1 VIIRISIGAYLLN
14 QESFSAIEALK
25 EDRLFFRST
34 VEVHQGG
41 IDAAVTDLTDKKTP
55 DLLIVE
61 SSANKDQMFDQLE
74 ALANVCD
81 PETRLILIGAEN
93 DIELFRTLIAEG
105 ISDYLIAPV
114 TGEQLKS
121 SVAKVFQTRSGDD
134 GRVIAFAGMAG
145 GSGSSVIAHNVA
157 HMLAETY
164 DEQVIVVDL
173 DISYGTAALN
183 FNMHPRQTIVD
194 ALSNSGAL
202 DAPMMN
208 QYLMGFED
216 TKLSVLSSPS
226 SLSTGMHVSSVPLD
240 AVMGVIKPMA
250 GFIVLDIPHVWEDW
264 VNDAL
269 AGADEVVMVCRPDL
283 TNLRNAK
290 NVIEYIGAKRG
301 VDAPTRLVLN
311 QVGAAKRADLTDKD
325 FKEAIALGPTVSIPY
340 DPEAFGN
347 ALNTGEMM
355 SKASAKSKATEAI
368 AELAAVVSAR
378 EPVVEEKK
386 SILSM
391 FSLGKKEDKQ
401 EGKIKGKD
409 KGLKAK
415 KKG

>member
-1 VIIRISIGAYLLN
+1 MIIRISIGAFLLGK
-14 QESFSAIEALK
+14 ESLSVVEALK

-34 VEVHQGG
+34 IETHEGG
-41 IDAAVTDLTDKKTP
+41 IDAAVTQLSDKTTP

-61 SSANKDQMFDQLE
+61 SAGTQDQMFDQLE

-81 PETRLILIGAEN
+81 PETRLILIGVEN

-105 ISDYLIAPV
+105 VSDYMIAPIAD
-114 TGEQLKS
+114 EQLKA
-121 SVAKVFQTRSGDD
+121 SVTKIFQTRSGED
-134 GRVIAFAGMAG
+134 GRVIAFVGMTG
-145 GSGSSVIAHNVA
+145 GTGSSVIAHNVA
-157 HMLAETY
+157 CELAETY

-202 DAPMMN
+202 DAAMVN
-208 QYLMGFED
+208 QYLMEFGD
-216 TKLSVLSSPS
+216 TKLSVLTSPS
-226 SLSTGMHVSSVPLD
+226 SLGTGMHVSSQPLD
-240 AVMGVIKPMA
+240 AVLGVVKPMA

-311 QVGAAKRADLTDKD
+311 QVGAAKRADLTNKD
-325 FKEAIALGPTVSIPY
+325 FVEAIALNPVASIPF

-347 ALNTGEMM
+347 ALNTGELL
-355 SKASAKSKATEAI
+355 SKASPKSKATVAI
-368 AELAAVVSAR
+368 AELAVVVGAR
-378 EPVVEEKK
+378 EPVEEEEK
-386 SILSM
+386 SIMSM
-391 FSLGKKEDKQ
+391 FSLGKKKDKQ
-401 EGKIKGKD
+401 KAPGGDKD
-409 KGLKAK
+409 
-415 KKG
+415 